1 MDSVTGLN
9 SPCKDAGRFYLATR
23 DARRE
28 LDIGGYAVSMSFL
41 GRLFGR
47 SKSTVTPTGSGSREA
62 QAKTMQHFRE
72 FVAAH
77 EGCEAFIEP
86 ATRVTQTTLVVVAG
100 TGEWTRRKVPDA
112 AAARKVCKDL
122 SVPGFDVNLSG
133 YPSRM
138 REWNEK
144 HRQI

>member
-1 MDSVTGLN
+1 MVTLRG
-9 SPCKDAGRFYLATR
+9 
-23 DARRE
+23 
-28 LDIGGYAVSMSFL
+28 MSF
-41 GRLFGR
+41 FGR
-47 SKSTVTPTGSGSREA
+47 IFGRGAAPSAATGTSSREA
-62 QAKTMQHFRE
+62 QSVTMQHFRA
-72 FVAAH
+72 FLVGK

-112 AAARKVCKDL
+112 AAARKVGKDL
-122 SVPGFDVNLSG
+122 GIPVFDVNLSG

>member
-1 MDSVTGLN
+1 MTH
-9 SPCKDAGRFYLATR
+9 LATR
-23 DARRE
+23 GARRE
-28 LDIGGYAVSMSFL
+28 LDNRGYAVNMSFL

-47 SKSTVTPTGSGSREA
+47 GKSTVTPTGSGSREA

-72 FVAAH
+72 FVASR

-86 ATRVTQTTLVVVAG
+86 TTRVTQTTLVVVAG

-112 AAARKVCKDL
+112 SAARKVCKDL
-122 SVPGFDVNLSG
+122 SVPVFDVNLSG

>member
-1 MDSVTGLN
+1 MSH
-9 SPCKDAGRFYLATR
+9 LATR
-23 DARRE
+23 GAPRE
-28 LDIGGYAVSMSFL
+28 LDNRDYAVSMSFL

-47 SKSTVTPTGSGSREA
+47 GKSTVTPTGSGSREA
-62 QAKTMQHFRE
+62 QAKTMQHFKE
-72 FVAAH
+72 FVSQRD
-77 EGCEAFIEP
+77 GCEAFIEP

-112 AAARKVCKDL
+112 AAARKVAKDL
-122 SVPGFDVNLSG
+122 SVPVFDVNLSG

-144 HRQI
+144 HRQL